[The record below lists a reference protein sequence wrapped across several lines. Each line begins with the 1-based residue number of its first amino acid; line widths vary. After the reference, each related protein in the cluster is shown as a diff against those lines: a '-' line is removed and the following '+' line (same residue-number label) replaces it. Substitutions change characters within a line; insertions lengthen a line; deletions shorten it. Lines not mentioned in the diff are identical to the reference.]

1 MSRRSDKNLIIA
13 LAHMWGAMRFI
24 RISQRELED
33 IRRLYESVMSKA
45 SHGLFYREG
54 VTMGKQI
61 SDMASEDMD
70 KYLETAGRLIK
81 GRGWV
86 EDIRFNGSSVK
97 AMGSIEATKA
107 SEPTCH
113 KLRGMIY
120 SVVEKVSERK
130 FICLEEQCISIGDP
144 YCEFIVR
151 EMEE

>member
-1 MSRRSDKNLIIA
+1 MR
-13 LAHMWGAMRFI
+13 GAMRFI
-24 RISQRELED
+24 RISQRELAD
-33 IRRLYESVMSKA
+33 IRQLYESVMSKA

-54 VTMGKQI
+54 ESLGKQI

-86 EDIRFNGSSVK
+86 EDITFNGSSVK
-97 AMGSIEATKA
+97 AIGSIEATEA

-113 KLRGMIY
+113 KLRGMIH
-120 SVVEKVSERK
+120 SVMGRVSERK
-130 FICLEEQCISIGDP
+130 FICLEEKCISMGDQ
-144 YCEFIVR
+144 YCEFKVR